1 LSAPYASPPTDPP
14 RRRRRGGVVWPLI
27 LIFIGGVFLLENTGY
42 LPPNFWVNLWRLWPV
57 VLVLIGVE
65 LLLAHRVP
73 WLALV
78 GLAATVLIVGAV
90 GVNMGT
96 PGPTEPQG
104 VSSTTQTNLDGA
116 TQAAVTVR
124 FGAGSLNLGP
134 ILQPQPNQLASMT
147 YQGPPQLAPQP
158 KYSVSSSGVGQLE
171 YQSGSRGDPGFMPF
185 ADGRSDAV
193 QVDLTLS
200 PNVPI
205 TSLNVQTGATQAHL
219 DLSNLQVGALDM
231 SIGAATA
238 WLRFPQAA
246 GLTTAHISGGA
257 STLSIEIPQGVAA
270 QIQLRGGLST
280 VNVDQSRF
288 PQVSDNLYRSP
299 DYDTTTNRVDLSIET
314 GVTTIQ
320 IN

>member
-1 LSAPYASPPTDPP
+1 
-14 RRRRRGGVVWPLI
+14 
-27 LIFIGGVFLLENTGY
+27 LLENTGY

-78 GLAATVLIVGAV
+78 GLAVAVLVVGAV
-90 GVNMGT
+90 GVNLGESSSSSS
-96 PGPTEPQG
+96 GPQTTTTA
-104 VSSTTQTNLDGA
+104 STDLGNA

-124 FGAGSLNLGP
+124 FGAGTLNLGP
-134 ILQPQPNQLASMT
+134 ILQPQPGQLATMT
-147 YQGPPQLAPQP
+147 FQGPEQLAPQP
-158 KYSVSSSGVGQLE
+158 RYSVSSSGVGQLE
-171 YQSGSRGDPGFMPF
+171 YQSNTKAAGFPPF
-185 ADGRSDAV
+185 ADGRGDAA
-193 QVDLTLS
+193 QMDLNLS

-205 TSLNVQTGATQAHL
+205 SALNLQTGATQARL
-219 DLSNLQVGALDM
+219 DLSSLRVNTLDM

-238 WLRFPQAA
+238 WLRFPEAA

-257 STLSIEIPQGVAA
+257 STLTIEIPQGVAA

-280 VNVDQSRF
+280 LNVDQGRF
-288 PQVSDNLYRSP
+288 PQVGDNLYRSP
-299 DYDTTTNRVDLSIET
+299 DYDSATNKVDLNIET

-320 IN
+320 IS